1 VNSLKARF
9 TPESARLVSKLH
21 PDAKKCVKEAIE
33 QIREEPFSGHELQDD
48 LSGFRS
54 YKSKR
59 YRIVYRVNEN
69 EKTIEVY
76 HVGHRRDVYE
86 QFRRLLA
93 RIT

>member
-21 PDAKKCVKEAIE
+21 PDAKKRVKEAIE
-33 QIREEPFSGHELQDD
+33 QIREEPFSGHELQGD

-59 YRIVYRVNEN
+59 YRIVYRVNES

>member
-1 VNSLKARF
+1 MNSLKARF

-21 PDAKKCVKEAIE
+21 PDAKKRVKEAIE
-33 QIREEPFSGHELQDD
+33 QIREEPFSGHELQGD

-59 YRIVYRVNEN
+59 YRIVYRVNES

>member
-1 VNSLKARF
+1 VNPLKARF

-21 PDAKKCVKEAIE
+21 PDAKKRVKEAIE
-33 QIREEPFSGHELQDD
+33 QIREKPFSGHELQGD